1 MRSGMVRMLFVVVAC
16 GILPPAGLWAQEDAN
31 IPWDPNTHL
40 LPCPW
45 AMARTSHFA
54 YLKGP
59 ESPWTPTSMM
69 KMKFAGRIA
78 VIDPNGLIG
87 LCTETMDD
95 LVLDEVGEPINTLG
109 TWPNPISY
117 EPVQYVS
124 TRWYPSG
131 ETTWDVK
138 PYVFSVEMSFN
149 ADTSYPS
156 ALSRIEWSMYALLSD
171 SIEVIDLPFAPSEDW
186 VELAPGLEILVER
199 TSIEEDRYEHETTII
214 LDPNR
219 ISYPHRGPRRLGEEE
234 GLQGYL
240 WPKRGL
246 PDVIVLEVDVL
257 NAEGNSIQN
266 HGEGQLAL
274 ATHGSG
280 DIAEGRRT
288 ETVISI
294 GSGRDAAAFIRYV
307 TASKPYRQEVRL
319 ALEDVPT
326 PGL

>member
-1 MRSGMVRMLFVVVAC
+1 MRSGMADALFIVVCVCLMPVA
-16 GILPPAGLWAQEDAN
+16 LWAQVDAN
-31 IPWDPNTHL
+31 TPWDPNTHL
-40 LPCPW
+40 APYPW
-45 AMARTSHFA
+45 AMARTTHFA
-54 YLKGP
+54 YREGP
-59 ESPWTPTSMM
+59 ELPWTPTSVMTM
-69 KMKFAGRIA
+69 EFAGRIA
-78 VIDPNGLIG
+78 VTDPNGLIG
-87 LCTETMDD
+87 LCTETMDN
-95 LVLDEVGEPINTLG
+95 LVLDEVGEPINTRG

-117 EPVQYVS
+117 EPVQYAS

-131 ETTWDVK
+131 ETTWDVE
-138 PYVFSVEMSFN
+138 PYVFSVKMSVN

-156 ALSRIEWSMYALLSD
+156 VLSRIEWSMFVLLSD
-171 SIEVIDLPFAPSEDW
+171 SIKAIDLPFAPSEDW
-186 VELAPGLEILVER
+186 VELAPGLEILVEK
-199 TSIEEDRYEHETTII
+199 TSIEEDRYEHESTII

-219 ISYPHRGPRRLGEEE
+219 ISYPHRGPRPLGEEE

-246 PDVIVLEVDVL
+246 PDVIVLEIDVL

-266 HGEGQLAL
+266 YGEGGRGL

-288 ETVISI
+288 ETVISF

-307 TASKPYRQEVRL
+307 IAFKPYRQEVRL
-319 ALEDVPT
+319 VLEDVPT